1 MRVATNPWDLVIG
14 WVPYCRVA
22 SCCRRFHSHYE
33 EKTFW
38 RFHVDR
44 VSSLTAKFLS
54 VVKEFSSSKA
64 DRKFKFFGLSASF
77 TSWDE
82 QTKLEKLH
90 AFASYLLNTPQ
101 KGWYFLEGKLRSDR
115 LVFIQSN
122 AQLAW
127 NSMHHK
133 EFCVPGSRIVHFV
146 RWELSCE
153 VGLCIS
159 FGGSIIAAPR
169 RQFHVRFWNSMSY
182 SQQKTEW
189 DKLRFSDEAAL
200 ITPSQ
205 FLCRAVCIT
214 PSTAIFCW
222 CCFGLVPHQN
232 SLRDW
237 VFACSQK
244 ATVVCRP
251 SIGRRGQV

>member
-1 MRVATNPWDLVIG
+1 
-14 WVPYCRVA
+14 
-22 SCCRRFHSHYE
+22 
-33 EKTFW
+33 
-38 RFHVDR
+38 
-44 VSSLTAKFLS
+44 
-54 VVKEFSSSKA
+54 
-64 DRKFKFFGLSASF
+64 
-77 TSWDE
+77 
-82 QTKLEKLH
+82 
-90 AFASYLLNTPQ
+90 
-101 KGWYFLEGKLRSDR
+101 
-115 LVFIQSN
+115 
-122 AQLAW
+122 
-127 NSMHHK
+127 MHHK

-146 RWELSCE
+146 WWELSCE

-169 RQFHVRFWNSMSY
+169 RQFRVRFWNSMRY

-237 VFACSQK
+237 ALLAVRRRQSY
-244 ATVVCRP
+244 VVHLSAGVVRFNFQ
-251 SIGRRGQV
+251 RRRFKEYRCLAARGYSFFERLLFLQ